1 MSQIV
6 AIGKDVLANLG
17 DVIAGRPDVMP
28 SPSPRL
34 KSLGPPPSSSIFGAY
49 DSFFEMVRTPDDRK
63 KEMEYYD
70 YLEREIP
77 DVRKALDAYATMAV
91 TGDLAGGGKQTYTV
105 RLVNDESLYPEELK
119 ARLRDV
125 ERLIQAHAYPTVRTM
140 AKYGSYMPELI
151 TGFRND
157 KRMGVIGINPIPPG
171 TIFRKFGPGGQ
182 VDPSK
187 YWMQVVRGKVQG
199 PTANPTQTDP
209 QNPAASNPAVEQW
222 RLPHFAIWTNVVS
235 ATETLIYGT
244 SLLQPVG
251 AIALK
256 LHAVVDS
263 AVVARLS
270 RAAMRYIWMVDVSD
284 ISNDHGAIRRRL
296 KTWQDSLTRATNLL
310 DNSQRDGVQKAP
322 VPDGDFFVPSGEKLK
337 YDLKTLDG
345 DSNLSR
351 VGDIDMLT
359 KFYFGALGVPPEYLG
374 HERSQGGRSNLSQID
389 INFARSS
396 RHIQM
401 FAAAGFEHIVYVDM
415 ILGGWDP
422 RQYPIEVAPPPIGAR
437 DDLLQAQIRQF
448 QSVVLMNLRTAGMQ
462 LELAPRWVMETFLN
476 MHDDFDGLDGA
487 VLDKLFAAPPAPAAP
502 SDTPPAK
509 VKEELDRIRDK
520 MLAENG
526 DIIDV
531 MRESVRLLMGRG
543 NPALYRANHPTPAQL
558 AAQIGNR

>member
-1 MSQIV
+1 MTQLV
-6 AIGKDVLANLG
+6 AIGKNVLANLG
-17 DVIAGRPDVMP
+17 DVIAGRADIMP

-34 KSLGPPPSSSIFGAY
+34 KALGPPQQGIFGAY
-49 DSFFEMVRTPDDRK
+49 DAFFEMVRTPDQRVR
-63 KEMEYYD
+63 EMEYYD

-105 RLVNDESLYPEELK
+105 RMVNDENEYPKELQ
-119 ARLRDV
+119 ARLRAI
-125 ERLIQAHAYPTVRTM
+125 EKLIQAHAYPTVRTM

-151 TGFRND
+151 PDMMGD
-157 KRMGVIGINPIPPG
+157 GRMGIRSINPVPPG
-171 TIFRKFGPGGQ
+171 TIFRKFGADGS
-182 VDPSK
+182 VDPAK
-187 YWMQVVRGKVQG
+187 YWMQVVRGKVQAPG
-199 PTANPTQTDP
+199 TNPGVVDP
-209 QNPAASNPAVEQW
+209 QSPGADKPGVPQW
-222 RLPHFAIWTNVVS
+222 RLPHFAIWSNVVS
-235 ATETLIYGT
+235 ATENLIYGT
-244 SLLQPVG
+244 SLMQPVG

-270 RAAMRYIWMVDVSD
+270 RAAMRYVWMVDVGD
-284 ISNDHGAIRRRL
+284 IANDHPAIRRRI

-310 DNSQRDGVQKAP
+310 DHSMRDGVQKAAI
-322 VPDGDFFVPSGEKLK
+322 PDGDFFVPAGEKLK

-351 VGDIDMLT
+351 VGDIDMLI

-422 RQYPIEVAPPPIGAR
+422 RKYPIEVAPPPIGAR

-448 QSVVLMNLRTAGMQ
+448 QSTVVMNLRAAGMQ
-462 LELAPRWVMETFLN
+462 LELAPRWVLETFLN
-476 MHDDFDGLDGA
+476 MHDDFEGLDPGI
-487 VLDKLFAAPPAPAAP
+487 LDKLFAAPPEPAAAASGPP
-502 SDTPPAK
+502 SAK
-509 VKEELDRIRDK
+509 AKEAIEK
-520 MLAENG
+520 MLNENSE
-526 DIIDV
+526 IIDA
-531 MRESVRLLMGRG
+531 MRDSVRLLMGRG
-543 NPALYRANHPTPAQL
+543 NPALYRSNHPTPAQL
-558 AAQIGNR
+558 AAQLGK